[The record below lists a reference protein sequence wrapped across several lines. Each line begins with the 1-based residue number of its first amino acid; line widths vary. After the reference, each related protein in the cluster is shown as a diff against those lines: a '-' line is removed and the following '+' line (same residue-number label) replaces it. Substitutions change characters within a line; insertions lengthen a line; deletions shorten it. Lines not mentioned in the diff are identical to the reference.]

1 MLLQPP
7 APLLLAILAT
17 AAALPADSGT
27 ALMDMHQVR
36 GFKHGWSFGISTY
49 PTTIGRLEL

>member
-1 MLLQPP
+1 MVLQPP
-7 APLLLAILAT
+7 APLLLAVLAT

-36 GFKHGWSFGISTY
+36 GFKPSNIYHFAIAIAIMVWK
-49 PTTIGRLEL
+49 